1 MKIEIEFNKS
11 SVHEHELKMDMIA
24 KVEGTKKELTISA
37 GYTTEAPDDDTVKA
51 TLFSTLGRLLFIDK
65 IPSKYK

>member
-24 KVEGTKKELTISA
+24 KVEGTKKELTISI
-37 GYTTEAPDDDTVKA
+37 YQEHY
-51 TLFSTLGRLLFIDK
+51 
-65 IPSKYK
+65 IPSASSCR